1 MKRTLFC
8 SMEDEKSEKRR
19 SVEEALERAV
29 QEASVAAVEKA
40 RSYVTTLRPCEV
52 DWGEVQ

>member
-8 SMEDEKSEKRR
+8 SMGDEKSEKRR

-29 QEASVAAVEKA
+29 QEASVTAVEKA